1 MDFSNAQLVKKLRIV
16 FLVLGSSWLFT
27 VSVLIFLSFFTGAV
41 IMAGLFLL
49 TILFIAILN
58 FHYIR
63 ISVVKEK
70 LTLRY
75 YSIFAVDRMF
85 KLIEFPV
92 NQLRRVDIRSY
103 FFGLKYEVR
112 LTVRVKMGIADY
124 PWVSLSGISR
134 TQRIQLIKALK
145 GMALQ
150 KSEIKDVRN

>member
-1 MDFSNAQLVKKLRIV
+1 M
-16 FLVLGSSWLFT
+16 VLGLCWLFT
-27 VSVLIFLSFFTGAV
+27 ISVLIFLSFFTGAV
-41 IMAGLFLL
+41 TMAGLFLL
-49 TILFIAILN
+49 IILFIAILN

-85 KLIEFPV
+85 KIIEFPV
-92 NQLRRVDIRSY
+92 NQLRRVDTRSY
-103 FFGLKYEVR
+103 FLGLKYEVR

-134 TQRIQLIKALK
+134 SERNQLINALK
-145 GMALQ
+145 GLVLL
-150 KSEIKDVRN
+150 KSEMKDLRR